1 MRGDIES
8 GSFLVLDTRQGRAC
22 AALSLN
28 RGREM
33 TIARRMIA
41 VAALVYEPWVAEDG
55 NSLQRGFSVD
65 AKPAAPIEEAKGEM
79 TSQYRVGDKP
89 N

>member
-1 MRGDIES
+1 MRGDIKS
-8 GSFLVLDTRQGRAC
+8 GSFIMFHTRQGRVC
-22 AALSLN
+22 AAMSFN

-33 TIARRMIA
+33 IIARRMIA
-41 VAALVYEPWVAEDG
+41 AAALVNEAWVAEDG
-55 NSLQRGFSVD
+55 NSLQKGFSVD
-65 AKPAAPIEEAKGEM
+65 AKPAAPIDEAKGEM